1 MQFGVDARTV
11 LSVYVPSSVMIKCVG
26 SGAVRALSSAPVDDE
41 RRIDR
46 EFIAFLKAQVAHLNE
61 VLSAKET
68 QFSAKETQLSAKET
82 QFKEMLSAKEAQ
94 FKEMLSTKEAQLSA
108 KEAQLEK
115 ARDARDA
122 WQEERLTLSHKRAVL
137 ERERMARLAALGKID
152 LRRVLESIF
161 PANARTRR
169 SIQTFVECNGI
180 FLERCRAEPKI
191 QAEVRDRTMK
201 QVTPESIAIELR
213 RIWDDLHSDVH
224 LQLSVEEWK
233 TCRPEQPMVLKV
245 NGITQARVLLLYHLL
260 DHCGYPVETEG
271 VIPKG
276 LH

>member
-82 QFKEMLSAKEAQ
+82 QFKEMLSAKE
-94 FKEMLSTKEAQLSA
+94 TQLSA

-137 ERERMARLAALGKID
+137 ERERMAGLAALGKID

-260 DHCGYPVETEG
+260 DHCGYPVEAEG
-271 VIPKG
+271 VIPNG
-276 LH
+276 LR